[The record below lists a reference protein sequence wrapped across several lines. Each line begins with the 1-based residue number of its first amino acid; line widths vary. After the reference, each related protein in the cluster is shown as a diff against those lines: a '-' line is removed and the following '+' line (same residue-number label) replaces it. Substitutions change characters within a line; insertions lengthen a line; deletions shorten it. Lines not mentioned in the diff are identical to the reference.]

1 MDDNYNEYCPT
12 DTIEIKP
19 AQEVDYHLDI
29 TKWAVVKCIIPG
41 KNYFNVFVENGDT
54 IHLKLDKNDLF
65 FVGSN
70 AAGHQFSYQ
79 YNLLKEYYFKNYIDS
94 LFNKQDTTLIDKIID
109 NPRLL
114 IEKSGYF
121 VKLDSIYNA
130 KQISENCYQY
140 HVNEMDYL
148 IRSRLLNKYKKLI
161 SNDIKTRVELTS
173 RIERITQDI
182 SSDSFISSY
191 VCGNYF
197 QVIYCRYLYALLNEN
212 SKHEILQNQ
221 PKDTF
226 GPYSYYLVAKGK
238 TQLSLLFDAFIV
250 QFKYGI
256 NEFDRQK
263 MYHYLNNSFPK
274 SQSVKVLSQF
284 MFKELKDTLPV
295 HPVFIDSS
303 TIHKLSDISKN
314 EKLKNKIIFIDIW
327 ASWCMPCRA
336 EFTHNSEL
344 ETLLSQYPMVEKL
357 YITIDKDSDSWK
369 NAIQSIKLSGYHL
382 IATNELMNE
391 MRKKIYQSETV
402 TVPQYILIDSHGN
415 ILNRNLPRPSEI
427 KILKAELDKLIR

>member
-1 MDDNYNEYCPT
+1 
-12 DTIEIKP
+12 
-19 AQEVDYHLDI
+19 
-29 TKWAVVKCIIPG
+29 
-41 KNYFNVFVENGDT
+41 
-54 IHLKLDKNDLF
+54 
-65 FVGSN
+65 
-70 AAGHQFSYQ
+70 
-79 YNLLKEYYFKNYIDS
+79 
-94 LFNKQDTTLIDKIID
+94 
-109 NPRLL
+109 
-114 IEKSGYF
+114 
-121 VKLDSIYNA
+121 
-130 KQISENCYQY
+130 
-140 HVNEMDYL
+140 
-148 IRSRLLNKYKKLI
+148 
-161 SNDIKTRVELTS
+161 
-173 RIERITQDI
+173 
-182 SSDSFISSY
+182 
-191 VCGNYF
+191 
-197 QVIYCRYLYALLNEN
+197 
-212 SKHEILQNQ
+212 
-221 PKDTF
+221 
-226 GPYSYYLVAKGK
+226 
-238 TQLSLLFDAFIV
+238 
-250 QFKYGI
+250 
-256 NEFDRQK
+256 
-263 MYHYLNNSFPK
+263 
-274 SQSVKVLSQF
+274 